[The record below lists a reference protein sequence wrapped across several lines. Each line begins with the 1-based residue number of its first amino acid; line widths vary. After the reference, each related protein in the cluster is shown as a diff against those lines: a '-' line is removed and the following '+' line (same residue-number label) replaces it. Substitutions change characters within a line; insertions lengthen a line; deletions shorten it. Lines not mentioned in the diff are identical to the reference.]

1 MLYFP
6 YTYFIGKNTEKERRV
21 VAFGRLTVVTG
32 HTTLIGLS
40 QRSIA
45 NRGSRF
51 VNEFHILQAAF
62 SDNRN
67 CKICGLHN
75 FFAIRSGL
83 CYNFYIGV
91 RKISDLKGDYL

>member
-1 MLYFP
+1 MVYIVVFAVYFAFLV
-6 YTYFIGKNTEKERRV
+6 YITHNT
-21 VAFGRLTVVTG
+21 G
-32 HTTLIGLS
+32 
-40 QRSIA
+40 SIA